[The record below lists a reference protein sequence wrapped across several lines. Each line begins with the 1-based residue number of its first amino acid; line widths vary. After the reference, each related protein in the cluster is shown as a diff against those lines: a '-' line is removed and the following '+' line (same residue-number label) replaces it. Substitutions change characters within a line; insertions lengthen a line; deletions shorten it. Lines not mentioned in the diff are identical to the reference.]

1 MTDRLTDRT
10 DQPYSRPREGHKGSY
25 FIWHHIS
32 YNTRLISTYT
42 QYIFFFFSYR
52 YFRQKRIF
60 IFTSARFATLG
71 ADVVLVILM
80 ITAKGQYEIGHAN
93 FKKSVNFPPK
103 VIFHLLTSSS
113 HLKCT
118 KTAWTKYFAILGHI
132 LTVAAARLKLCSSL
146 FYECFLVAK
155 GQDENREMLD
165 AAMAVHSLLYV
176 TMQCKSR

>member
-10 DQPYSRPREGHKGSY
+10 DQPYSRPREDIRVHTSY
-25 FIWHHIS
+25 GNHIS

-52 YFRQKRIF
+52 DILGKLIF

-80 ITAKGQYEIGHAN
+80 ITVKGQYEIVHAN

-165 AAMAVHSLLYV
+165 AMAVHSLLYV